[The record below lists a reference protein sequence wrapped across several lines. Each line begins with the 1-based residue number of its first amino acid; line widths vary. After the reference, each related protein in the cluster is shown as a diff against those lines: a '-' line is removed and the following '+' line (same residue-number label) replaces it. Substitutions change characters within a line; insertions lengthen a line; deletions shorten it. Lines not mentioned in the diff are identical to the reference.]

1 MDNNNPWLRA
11 EIAQWLREGIINDQQ
26 AQSLYAR
33 YPAFLA
39 YRPRGEGTWGKVIF
53 ALLGAAI
60 FGLGVI
66 LLFAYNWD
74 GMHRYLKLAVIAAG
88 ILGAHVAAL
97 LMLRNAKANPQIV
110 ESFHLLGTMLFGAG
124 IWLVAQIYHFDAHY
138 PDGFLLWCL
147 AALSLAWALPS
158 VAHGV
163 LATILLLLWSGLETL
178 EFGRHLPIAS
188 WVLLLALLPL
198 AWLQRSAFLLAV
210 LLVAVPLSYSFT
222 VFGIGDKYL
231 FIVGLLLVS
240 SYFAVARLVAVS
252 AYPASANVLTL
263 CGRVLWLPLIFV
275 GTFTGL
281 PLLSG
286 LSELAG
292 FGLLYILLPLLLA
305 LVTWLLA
312 LLRASTRP
320 ALAEQ
325 WADSGLVLLVLVFSV
340 LPSLLGADVSHLSR
354 LVFNVVF
361 LGYGLLFVYR
371 GTQYLQGRILALGCI
386 MLVLLGAA
394 RFTDLFQSLLARSAI
409 FLLLGLLLF
418 IIGLR
423 YSKQSTRRKL
433 EKPRA

>member
-1 MDNNNPWLRA
+1 MENNNPWLRA

-26 AQSLYAR
+26 ANALYAR
-33 YPAFLA
+33 YPAFVA
-39 YRPRGEGTWGKVIF
+39 YRAKGDGAWGRVIF
-53 ALLGAAI
+53 ALLGAGV

-74 GMHRYLKLAVIAAG
+74 GMDRYVKLAVIG
-88 ILGAHVAAL
+88 LGLLGAHGSAL
-97 LMLRNAKANPQIV
+97 LLAKNDKSNPRVV
-110 ESFHLLGTMLFGAG
+110 ESLHMLGTMLFGAG
-124 IWLVAQIYHFDAHY
+124 IWLVAQIYHFDVHY

-163 LATILLLLWSGLETL
+163 LATILLLLWSGLETF
-178 EFGRHLPIAS
+178 EFGRHVPIAS
-188 WVLLLALLPL
+188 LVLLLALLPL
-198 AWLQRSAFLLAV
+198 AWLQRSASLLAV
-210 LLVAVPLSYSFT
+210 LLLAVPLSYSFT
-222 VFGIGDKYL
+222 VSGIGEKY
-231 FIVGLLLVS
+231 FFAVGLLLVG
-240 SYFAVARLVAVS
+240 SYFAMARLVAVS
-252 AYPASANVLTL
+252 AYPASAKVLTL

-286 LSELAG
+286 LYELAG
-292 FGLLYILLPLLLA
+292 FDSLYILLPLLLA
-305 LVTWLLA
+305 LVSWGAA

-325 WADSGLVLLVLVFSV
+325 WVDSGLVLLVLTFSV
-340 LPSLLGADVSHLSR
+340 LPSLLGADVSDVSR
-354 LVFNVVF
+354 LVFNVAF
-361 LGYGLLFVYR
+361 LAYSLLFVYR
-371 GTQYLQGRILALGCI
+371 GTQHLQARVLSLGCI
-386 MLVLLGAA
+386 MLVVLGAA